1 MSFEIFETLLSESY
15 SRSSLTVKSANADL
29 KEKGR
34 NFHYRGKDLSP
45 LITVL
50 RKQFLRLDERSIRLN
65 RQISSKSSAAEA
77 IVIDV
82 PNGEIFVC
90 FGSQK
95 FREQLVEAIYVGIK
109 YPDIFPKLLVDNIT
123 FYEKLQYFC
132 KRLPQS
138 PKDCHSE
145 VVRCLLILLHYFGT
159 RSVGGF
165 DTLHMSH
172 IRIVRKLPKKPKR
185 KVFRRGYDDKG
196 SLAPEDKRNLLLA
209 NEFYYQFLLD
219 TENTLQDL
227 KSLGVESFSLERNYV
242 VPDFYLKPG
251 FAWIDSE
258 VETDNLKIKEITK
271 IINMFIIDN
280 QLDPRDVAREL
291 TTLRSQG

>member
-1 MSFEIFETLLSESY
+1 MSCDTFETLLSESFML
-15 SRSSLTVKSANADL
+15 SSLTVKSANADL

-34 NFHYRGKDLSP
+34 NFHYRGKDLHP
-45 LITVL
+45 LIKVL
-50 RKQFLRLDERSIRLN
+50 RKQFQRLDEKSIRLN
-65 RQISSKSSAAEA
+65 RQISSKSSVAEA
-77 IVIDV
+77 IVVDV
-82 PNGEIFVC
+82 PNGETFLC

-95 FREQLVEAIYVGIK
+95 FREQLVEAIYVGLK

-132 KRLPQS
+132 KRLPKS

-145 VVRCLLILLHYFGT
+145 VVRCLLILQHYFGE

-165 DTLHMSH
+165 DTLHMTH
-172 IRIVRKLPKKPKR
+172 LRIVRKLPKKPKR

-209 NEFYYQFLLD
+209 NEFYYDFLLS
-219 TENTLQDL
+219 TENLLQHL
-227 KSLGVESFSLERNYV
+227 KSIGVESFYLKDEV
-242 VPDFYLKPG
+242 VLPSIYRKPG
-251 FAWIDSE
+251 FAWIDRE
-258 VETDNLKIKEITK
+258 VEEEKLQIQEITK
-271 IINMFIIDN
+271 IINNFIFDN

>member
-1 MSFEIFETLLSESY
+1 MSCDIFETLQTESFML
-15 SRSSLTVKSANADL
+15 SSLTVKSANADL

-34 NFHYRGKDLSP
+34 NFHYRGKDLAP
-45 LITVL
+45 LIKVL
-50 RKQFLRLDERSIRLN
+50 RKQFRRLDEKSIRLN
-65 RQISSKSSAAEA
+65 RQISSKSSVAEA
-77 IVIDV
+77 IVVDV
-82 PNGEIFVC
+82 PNGETFVC

-109 YPDIFPKLLVDNIT
+109 YPDIFPKLLVDNTT

-138 PKDCHSE
+138 PKDCHNE
-145 VVRCLLILLHYFGT
+145 VVRCLLILLHYFGV

-165 DTLHMSH
+165 DTLHMTH
-172 IRIVRKLPKKPKR
+172 LRIVRKLPKKPKR

-219 TENTLQDL
+219 TAFVLQDL
-227 KSLGVESFSLERNYV
+227 KSLGVESFSLERNFV

-251 FAWIDSE
+251 YAWIDSE
-258 VETDNLKIKEITK
+258 VKDDNLKLEEITRY
-271 IINMFIIDN
+271 INMFIIDN
-280 QLDPRDVAREL
+280 QLDPREVAREL

>member
-1 MSFEIFETLLSESY
+1 MSYEILETLLSESF
-15 SRSSLTVKSANADL
+15 SLSSLSVKSANADL

-34 NFHYRGKDLSP
+34 NFHYRGKDLHP
-45 LITVL
+45 LIKVL
-50 RKQFLRLDERSIRLN
+50 RKQFQRLDERSIRLS

-77 IVIDV
+77 IVVDV
-82 PNGEIFVC
+82 PNGETFVC

-95 FREQLVEAIYVGIK
+95 FREQLVEAIYVGII

-132 KRLPQS
+132 KRLPKS

-145 VVRCLLILLHYFGT
+145 VVRCLLILQHYFGE

-165 DTLHMSH
+165 DTSHMTH
-172 IRIVRKLPKKPKR
+172 LRIVRKLPKKPKR

-196 SLAPEDKRNLLLA
+196 SLAPEDKRNLLKA
-209 NEFYYQFLLD
+209 NEYYYDFLLS
-219 TENTLQDL
+219 TEILLKDL
-227 KSLGVESFSLERNYV
+227 KSIGVESFSLQNELV
-242 VPDFYLKPG
+242 VPTIYRKPG
-251 FAWIDSE
+251 FAWIDEE
-258 VETDNLKIKEITK
+258 VEEEKLLTEEITK
-271 IINMFIIDN
+271 IINKFIIAN
-280 QLDPRDVAREL
+280 QLDPREVAREL

>member
-1 MSFEIFETLLSESY
+1 MSFEIFETLLAESFI
-15 SRSSLTVKSANADL
+15 RSSLTVKSANADL

-65 RQISSKSSAAEA
+65 RQISSKSSVAEA
-77 IVIDV
+77 IVDDV
-82 PNGEIFVC
+82 PNGETFVC

-109 YPDIFPKLLVDNIT
+109 YPDIFPKLLVDNST

-138 PKDCHSE
+138 PKECHRE
-145 VVRCLLILLHYFGT
+145 VVRCLLILLHYFGV

-165 DTLHMSH
+165 DTLHMTH
-172 IRIVRKLPKKPKR
+172 LRIVRKLPKKPKR

-196 SLAPEDKRNLLLA
+196 SLAPEDNRNLLLA

-219 TENTLQDL
+219 TAFVLQDL
-227 KSLGVESFSLERNYV
+227 KSLGVESFSLERNFV

-251 FAWIDSE
+251 YAWIDSE
-258 VETDNLKIKEITK
+258 VKDDNLKLEEITRY
-271 IINMFIIDN
+271 INMIIIDN
-280 QLDPRDVAREL
+280 QLDPREVAREL

>member
-1 MSFEIFETLLSESY
+1 MSYEILETLLSESF
-15 SRSSLTVKSANADL
+15 SLSTLSVKSANADL

-34 NFHYRGKDLSP
+34 NFHYRGKDLHP
-45 LITVL
+45 MIKVL
-50 RKQFLRLDERSIRLN
+50 RKQFQRLDERSIRLN
-65 RQISSKSSAAEA
+65 RQISSKSTAAEA
-77 IVIDV
+77 IVVDV
-82 PNGEIFVC
+82 PNGETFLC

-123 FYEKLQYFC
+123 FYEKLQNFC
-132 KRLPQS
+132 KRLPKS

-145 VVRCLLILLHYFGT
+145 VVRCLLILQHYFGE

-165 DTLHMSH
+165 DTLHMTH
-172 IRIVRKLPKKPKR
+172 LRIVRKLPKKPKR

-219 TENTLQDL
+219 TAFVLQDL
-227 KSLGVESFSLERNYV
+227 KSLGVESFSLERNFV

-251 FAWIDSE
+251 YAWIDSE
-258 VETDNLKIKEITK
+258 VKDDNLKLEEITK
-271 IINMFIIDN
+271 YINMFIIDN
-280 QLDPRDVAREL
+280 QLDPREVAREL